1 MSKALLQ
8 SFLEKASSDKNLA
21 GEVKSILEREEKEK
35 AAGSLVKLGSE
46 QGFEFSAEEV
56 AAFFS
61 AENEKLNDRELDG
74 VAGGIGISSRWYWRV

>member
-1 MSKALLQ
+1 MNKAPLQ

-21 GEVKSILEREEKEK
+21 GEVKSILDREKKEE

-61 AENEKLNDRELDG
+61 AENEKLSDRELDE
-74 VAGGIGISSRWYWRV
+74 VSGGNHFIFHLR